1 MNNYN
6 IGIIMTV
13 GTYTPP
19 EPKGGVQAST
29 PDEAVK
35 TAKNIIMESGINTE
49 GFEKIALTTMTDDMK
64 FYAFVY
70 DFETLEKL

>member
-29 PDEAVK
+29 PDEAAK
-35 TAKNIIMESGINTE
+35 IAKNIIIESGINTE
-49 GFEKIALTTMTDDMK
+49 GFETLALTTMTDDMK
-64 FYAFVY
+64 FYAYTY